1 MEETGCPSTLTPEQG
16 GTIHVPNFQSQHFPA
31 PLSQPGPERGPP
43 PSTPLTGPASSF
55 SGSWTTP
62 CSQGQTRDYEPET
75 REVPW
80 GLTWAAGGFLGRSL
94 VKAASRDAVSLREGS
109 VPLSEDVSEKDDAWR
124 IPGSQRVAGI
134 S

>member
-1 MEETGCPSTLTPEQG
+1 M
-16 GTIHVPNFQSQHFPA
+16 
-31 PLSQPGPERGPP
+31 
-43 PSTPLTGPASSF
+43 
-55 SGSWTTP
+55 
-62 CSQGQTRDYEPET
+62 
-75 REVPW
+75 PW
-80 GLTWAAGGFLGRSL
+80 GLTWAVDGFLGRSL